1 MIVLASRHTHPVPP
15 RVLADLDLDPDE
27 AVGAVVKAY
36 HLHVEA
42 YLATTSPPE
51 NVEQWVA
58 SGLLG
63 LPLLGTMTKF
73 TVDWC
78 HAWSILGQWS
88 GHVTF
93 PVPATRVWPRHGHF
107 GRSWMH
113 TKAGSRTFTSGHG
126 LPLSKV
132 LYPRSAC
139 CLEKF
144 Q

>member
-1 MIVLASRHTHPVPP
+1 MLASRHTPSVPP

-27 AVGAVVKAY
+27 AVRAVVKAY
-36 HLHVEA
+36 HMHVEA

-58 SGLLG
+58 SGLVG
-63 LPLLGTMTKF
+63 SPLVGTVTKF

-78 HAWSILGQWS
+78 ASWDNGPVVSPSLFECGLGM
-88 GHVTF
+88 GIY
-93 PVPATRVWPRHGHF
+93 
-107 GRSWMH
+107 GRSWMR
-113 TKAGSRTFTSGHG
+113 TKPGSRTFTSRHG

-132 LYPRSAC
+132 LHPRSAC
-139 CLEKF
+139 CLEKL